1 MPRRGFTL
9 IELLVVIAIIA
20 ILAAILF
27 PVFAKAR
34 EKARQTACLSNVKQL
49 ALAEVQYAQDYDE
62 CMVPTYCVLPTV
74 GFPQLLMPY
83 TKNSQIFACPSDS
96 TPWVAYTVNLSYISN
111 YYVHVQLDYAG
122 CAPTPMAAVPH
133 PSDTIGFAPNSDGN
147 PAGPGCQLTTGTYG
161 NSYSTG
167 YTPWARVNLTR
178 HNGGSN
184 YEFVD
189 GHAKWLNPG
198 EAMDMTKHWVLT
210 P

>member
-1 MPRRGFTL
+1 MKQRGFTL

-34 EKARQTACLSNVKQL
+34 EKARQTACLSGVKQL
-49 ALAEVQYAQDYDE
+49 ATAELQYAQDYDE
-62 CMVPTYCVLPTV
+62 CLVPTYCINPTV

-83 TKNSQIFACPSDS
+83 IKNSQIFRCPTDA
-96 TPWVAYTVNLSYISN
+96 TGWAAYGVSLSYISN
-111 YYVHVQLDYAG
+111 YYVHVQMDYAG
-122 CAPTPMAAVPH
+122 CTATKMASVPH
-133 PSDTIGFAPNSDGN
+133 PSDTIGFAPNANGN
-147 PAGPGCQLTTGTYG
+147 PAGAGCQVTTGTYG
-161 NSYSTG
+161 NSYSSG

-178 HNGGSN
+178 HNDGSN

-189 GHAKWLNPG
+189 GHAKWMNPG
-198 EAMDMTKHWVLT
+198 EAMDMPKHWQLT